1 MRFGAATKARGFA
14 LIIVLW
20 TLVLLSFVMTHMVTA
35 GRTETRIAANF
46 VANADAETQADG
58 AGVETIF
65 RVIDTSPS
73 HWDVGGGPY
82 GLRMKQAKATITIA
96 SEAGKVNP
104 NTASQQM
111 LAALMSAVGAQ
122 PSQAASVSRAM
133 LDWRQSD
140 ENNKNDTERKIAQYR
155 SARLDYAPPGAPFE
169 SLDEIQRVIGMTP
182 DLYRR
187 LKPNLSIYQTGDP
200 DISVASPAVA
210 KALRTLNLPPQPPN
224 GDVTQIV
231 SIVAR
236 VVTDRGGHFLRRAVV
251 RIDPPES
258 GTYGILAWDTE
269 AQTN

>member
-20 TLVLLSFVMTHMVTA
+20 TLVLLSFVMTHMVTE
-35 GRTETRIAANF
+35 GRTEARIAANF

-58 AGVETIF
+58 AVVETIF
-65 RVIDTSPS
+65 RVIDTSQS

-82 GLRMKQAKATITIA
+82 GLRLQKAKATITIA

-111 LAALMSAVGAQ
+111 LAALMTAVGAQ
-122 PSQAASVSRAM
+122 PSQAASVSSAM
-133 LDWRQSD
+133 LDWRQTD
-140 ENNKNDTERKIAQYR
+140 DNNQNDTQRKIAQYR

-169 SLDEIQRVIGMTP
+169 SLDEIQRVLGMTP
-182 DLYRR
+182 DLFRR

-224 GDVTQIV
+224 ADVTQIV

-236 VVTDRGGHFLRRAVV
+236 ITTDRGGHYLRHAVV

-258 GTYGILAWDTE
+258 ATYGILAWDTD
-269 AQTN
+269 AQPN

>member
-1 MRFGAATKARGFA
+1 
-14 LIIVLW
+14 
-20 TLVLLSFVMTHMVTA
+20 MTHMVTA
-35 GRTETRIAANF
+35 GRTETRLAANF
-46 VANADAETQADG
+46 VPNADAETQADG
-58 AGVETIF
+58 AVVETIF
-65 RVIDTSPS
+65 RVIDMSPS

-82 GLRMKQAKATITIA
+82 GLRLRQARATITVA

-111 LAALMSAVGAQ
+111 LAALMTAVGAR

-133 LDWRQSD
+133 LDWRQTD
-140 ENNKNDTERKIAQYR
+140 DDNKNDTERKISQYR

-169 SLDEIQRVIGMTP
+169 TLEEIQRVIGMTP

-224 GDVTQIV
+224 ADVTQIV

-236 VVTDRGGHFLRRAVV
+236 VTTVRGGDFPRHAVV
-251 RIDPPES
+251 R
-258 GTYGILAWDTE
+258 
-269 AQTN
+269 

>member
-1 MRFGAATKARGFA
+1 MKRRAAIRSRGFA

-20 TLVLLSFVMTHMVTA
+20 TLVLLSFVMTHMMIA

-58 AGVETIF
+58 AVVETIF
-65 RVIDTSPS
+65 RVIDMSQT

-82 GLRMKQAKATITIA
+82 GLRLQKAKATITIA

-111 LAALMSAVGAQ
+111 LAALMTAVGAQ
-122 PSQAASVSRAM
+122 PSQAAAVSRAI
-133 LDWRQSD
+133 LDWRQTD
-140 ENNKNDTERKIAQYR
+140 DNNKNDTERKISQYR

-182 DLYRR
+182 ELFRR
-187 LKPNLSIYQTGDP
+187 LKPDLSIYQTGDP

-224 GDVTQIV
+224 ADVTQIV

-236 VVTDRGGHFLRRAVV
+236 VTTDRGGHFLRHAVV

-269 AQTN
+269 PQAN